1 MSTEQNIPTE
11 EVKPKPSPSNYN
23 PFLEQVSEKPY
34 STVNVGVTQE
44 QLKASIPEP
53 VYSPFSVDSNENPYN
68 MLGGDGQPSGGGQ
81 KRESAPFNPMMN
93 DVSDGDKKMGAQHM
107 AKLLVDGYEQL
118 HVFGNKAL
126 QVPERKIRKLEK
138 EGLIDLSIPIP
149 YEYGKT
155 ITAGEFLQDYNEQ
168 NKDAL
173 TVSREF
179 KKEVTPVLTR
189 VLEKRG
195 AGLTDEQYLGFLV
208 GKDLI
213 VKLVIVAQLRSTMN
227 DMINVI
233 KDYTEATRA
242 GNGVPPQPQAP
253 TPQAPTP
260 QPTAPQP
267 TAPQPQYQ
275 EPSHSAPDFNF
286 QDNEVVMNSTVQQMK
301 VPNTGKARVIAQ
313 IEKEKKWK
321 KDADSVGGGS
331 SYEQA
336 MRERKNSGK
345 RGRKKSKDYIDEV
358 KMDEEQIAEAIVL
371 NETINQPKKVKDPYA
386 DLD

>member
-1 MSTEQNIPTE
+1 MSTEQNITNE
-11 EVKPKPSPSNYN
+11 EVKPTPSPSNYN
-23 PFLEQVSEKPY
+23 PFLQSVNEKPY
-34 STVNVGVTQE
+34 SQMNVGVTQE
-44 QLKASIPEP
+44 QMSGAIPEP
-53 VYSPFSVDSNENPYN
+53 TFSPHTIDSNENPYN
-68 MLGGDGQPSGGGQ
+68 MLNGDGIPSGGGNQ

-93 DVSDGDKKMGAQHM
+93 DVPDGDKKMGAQHM

-155 ITAGEFLQDYNEQ
+155 ITAGEFLQDFNEQ

-173 TVSREF
+173 TVSKEF

-195 AGLTDEQYLGFLV
+195 AGLTDEQYLGYLV
-208 GKDLI
+208 GKDLV
-213 VKLVIVAQLRSTMN
+213 VKLVIVAQLRTTMN

-233 KDYTEATRA
+233 KDYTEATR
-242 GNGVPPQPQAP
+242 GGGGVPPQPQAP
-253 TPQAPTP
+253 TPQPQAPT
-260 QPTAPQP
+260 PTAPQP
-267 TAPQPQYQ
+267 MYQ
-275 EPSHSAPDFNF
+275 EPDHSAPDFNF

-301 VPNTGKARVIAQ
+301 VPSTGKARVIAQ

-321 KDADSVGGGS
+321 KDAESASGGS

-336 MRERKNSGK
+336 MRDRKNAGK
-345 RGRKKSKDYIDEV
+345 RGRKKAKDYIQEV
-358 KMDEEQIAEAIVL
+358 QMDEEQIAEAIIL
-371 NETINQPKKVKDPYA
+371 NETLNQPKKEKDPYA

>member
-1 MSTEQNIPTE
+1 MSTEQNIATE
-11 EVKPKPSPSNYN
+11 EVKPTPAPSNYN
-23 PFLEQVSEKPY
+23 PFLQSVNEKPY
-34 STVNVGVTQE
+34 SQMNVGVTQE
-44 QLKASIPEP
+44 QLNAAIPEP
-53 VYSPFSVDSNENPYN
+53 TFSPHTIDSNENPYN
-68 MLGGDGQPSGGGQ
+68 MLNGDGIPSGGGAP

-93 DVSDGDKKMGAQHM
+93 DVPDGDKKMGAQHM

-155 ITAGEFLQDYNEQ
+155 ITAGEFLQDFNEQ

-173 TVSREF
+173 TVSKEF

-195 AGLTDEQYLGFLV
+195 AGLTDEQYLGYLV

-213 VKLVIVAQLRSTMN
+213 VKLVIVAQLRTTMN

-242 GNGVPPQPQAP
+242 GGGVPPQPQAP
-253 TPQAPTP
+253 NPQPQAPTP
-260 QPTAPQP
+260 TAPQP
-267 TAPQPQYQ
+267 MYQ
-275 EPSHSAPDFNF
+275 EPDHSAPDFNF

-321 KDADSVGGGS
+321 RDAQAAGGGS

-336 MRERKNSGK
+336 MRDRKNNGK
-345 RGRKKSKDYIDEV
+345 RGRKKAKDYIQEV
-358 KMDEEQIAEAIVL
+358 QMDEEQIAEAIIL
-371 NETINQPKKVKDPYA
+371 NETVNQPKKEKDPYA

>member
-1 MSTEQNIPTE
+1 MSTEQNITTE
-11 EVKPKPSPSNYN
+11 QVKPTPSPANYN
-23 PFLEQVSEKPY
+23 PFLEQVTERQY

-44 QLKASIPEP
+44 QLKGAIPEP

-208 GKDLI
+208 GKDLV

-242 GNGVPPQPQAP
+242 GNGVPSQPQA
-253 TPQAPTP
+253 QAPTP

-267 TAPQPQYQ
+267 QAPQSQYQ

-301 VPNTGKARVIAQ
+301 VPSTGKARVIAQ
-313 IEKEKKWK
+313 IQKEKKWK
-321 KDADSVGGGS
+321 NDSDKSGGGT

-336 MRERKNSGK
+336 MKERKNSGK
-345 RGRKKSKDYIDEV
+345 RGRKKAGDYINEV

-371 NETINQPKKVKDPYA
+371 NETVNQPKKVKDPYA

>member
-1 MSTEQNIPTE
+1 MSTEQNITTE
-11 EVKPKPSPSNYN
+11 QVKPTPSPANYN
-23 PFLEQVSEKPY
+23 PFLEQVTERPY

-44 QLKASIPEP
+44 QLKGAIPEP

-107 AKLLVDGYEQL
+107 AKLLVEGYEQL

-126 QVPERKIRKLEK
+126 QVPEKKIRKMEK

-155 ITAGEFLQDYNEQ
+155 ITAGEFLQDFNEQ

-208 GKDLI
+208 GKDLV

-253 TPQAPTP
+253 TPQPQAPTP
-260 QPTAPQP
+260 QPTAPQS
-267 TAPQPQYQ
+267 QYQ

-286 QDNEVVMNSTVQQMK
+286 QDNEVVVNSTVQQMQ

-313 IEKEKKWK
+313 LQKEKNWK
-321 KDADSVGGGS
+321 KDADSAGGGS

-336 MRERKNSGK
+336 MKERKNSGK
-345 RGRKKSKDYIDEV
+345 RGRKKAKDYVDEV
-358 KMDEEQIAEAIVL
+358 KMDEDQIAEAIIL

>member
-1 MSTEQNIPTE
+1 MSTEQNITNE
-11 EVKPKPSPSNYN
+11 EVKPTPSPSNYN
-23 PFLEQVSEKPY
+23 PFLQSVNEKPY
-34 STVNVGVTQE
+34 SQMNVGVTQE
-44 QLKASIPEP
+44 QLSGAIPEP
-53 VYSPFSVDSNENPYN
+53 TFSPHTIDSNENPYN
-68 MLGGDGQPSGGGQ
+68 MLNGDGIPSGGGNQ

-93 DVSDGDKKMGAQHM
+93 DVPDGDKKMGAQHM

-155 ITAGEFLQDYNEQ
+155 ITAGEFLQDFNEQ

-173 TVSREF
+173 TVSKEF

-195 AGLTDEQYLGFLV
+195 AGLTDEQYLGYLV
-208 GKDLI
+208 GKDLV
-213 VKLVIVAQLRSTMN
+213 VKLVIVAQLRTTMN

-242 GNGVPPQPQAP
+242 GGGVPSQPQAPTPQPQAP
-253 TPQAPTP
+253 TPTSP
-260 QPTAPQP
+260 QPM
-267 TAPQPQYQ
+267 YQ
-275 EPSHSAPDFNF
+275 EPDHSAPDFNF

-301 VPNTGKARVIAQ
+301 VPSTGKARVIAQ

-321 KDADSVGGGS
+321 KDAESASVGS

-336 MRERKNSGK
+336 MRDRKNAGK
-345 RGRKKSKDYIDEV
+345 RGRKKAKDYIQEV
-358 KMDEEQIAEAIVL
+358 QMDEEQIAEAIIL
-371 NETINQPKKVKDPYA
+371 NETLNQPKKEKDPYA

>member
-23 PFLEQVSEKPY
+23 PFLEQVTERPY
-34 STVNVGVTQE
+34 STVNVGVSQE
-44 QLKASIPEP
+44 QLKSSIPEP

-126 QVPERKIRKLEK
+126 QVPEKKIRKLEK

-173 TVSREF
+173 TVSKEF

-208 GKDLI
+208 GKDLV

-242 GNGVPPQPQAP
+242 GNGVPPQ
-253 TPQAPTP
+253 PQAPTP

>member
-1 MSTEQNIPTE
+1 MSTEQNITNT
-11 EVKPKPSPSNYN
+11 EVKPTPSPANYN
-23 PFLEQVSEKPY
+23 PFMQQVSEKPY
-34 STVNVGVTQE
+34 SNMNVGVTQD
-44 QLKASIPEP
+44 QLKGAIPEP
-53 VYSPFSVDSNENPYN
+53 VFTPFTIDSNENPYN
-68 MLGGDGQPSGGGQ
+68 MLGGDGQPSSNSGP
-81 KRESAPFNPMMN
+81 KNNSAPFNPMMN

-107 AKLLVDGYEQL
+107 AKLLVEGYEQL

-126 QVPERKIRKLEK
+126 QVPEKKIRKLEK

-173 TVSREF
+173 TVSKEF

-208 GKDLI
+208 GKDLV

-233 KDYTEATRA
+233 KDYTEATKA
-242 GNGVPPQPQAP
+242 GNGVPPQPQAS
-253 TPQAPTP
+253 TP

-286 QDNEVVMNSTVQQMK
+286 QDNEVVVNSTVQQMQ

-313 IEKEKKWK
+313 IEKEKKWQ
-321 KDADSVGGGS
+321 KDSASAGGGS

-336 MRERKNSGK
+336 MMQRKNSGK
-345 RGRKKSKDYIDEV
+345 RGRKPKDYINNVKIDE
-358 KMDEEQIAEAIVL
+358 DEIAESIIL
-371 NETINQPKKVKDPYA
+371 NESVNQPKKQKDPYS

>member
-11 EVKPKPSPSNYN
+11 EVKPKQSPSNYN

-44 QLKASIPEP
+44 QLKSSIPEP

-107 AKLLVDGYEQL
+107 AKLLVEGYEQL

-126 QVPERKIRKLEK
+126 QVPEKKIRKMEK

-155 ITAGEFLQDYNEQ
+155 ITAGEFLQDFNEQ

-208 GKDLI
+208 GKDLV

-242 GNGVPPQPQAP
+242 GGGVPPQPQAP

-260 QPTAPQP
+260 QPS
-267 TAPQPQYQ
+267 APQPQYQ

-286 QDNEVVMNSTVQQMK
+286 QDNEVVMNSTVQQMQ
-301 VPNTGKARVIAQ
+301 VPSTGKARVIAQ
-313 IEKEKKWK
+313 IQKEKKWK
-321 KDADSVGGGS
+321 NDADKAGGGS

-336 MRERKNSGK
+336 MKERKNSGK
-345 RGRKKSKDYIDEV
+345 RGRKKAKDYVDEV
-358 KMDEEQIAEAIVL
+358 KMDEDQIAEAIIL

>member
-1 MSTEQNIPTE
+1 MSTEQNITNT
-11 EVKPKPSPSNYN
+11 EVKPTPSPANYN
-23 PFLEQVSEKPY
+23 PFMQQVSEKPY
-34 STVNVGVTQE
+34 SAMNVGVTQE
-44 QLKASIPEP
+44 QLTGAIPEP
-53 VYSPFSVDSNENPYN
+53 TFTPFTIDSNENPYN
-68 MLGGDGQPSGGGQ
+68 MLGGDGQPSNNSGQ
-81 KRESAPFNPMMN
+81 TNPPPPFNPSMN
-93 DVSDGDKKMGAQHM
+93 NIPDGDKKMGAQHM

-126 QVPERKIRKLEK
+126 QVPERKIRKMEK
-138 EGLIDLSIPIP
+138 EGVIDLTIPIP

-155 ITAGEFLQDYNEQ
+155 ITAGEFLQDFNEQ

-173 TVSREF
+173 TVSKEF

-195 AGLTDEQYLGFLV
+195 AGLTDEQYLGYLV

-242 GNGVPPQPQAP
+242 GNGVPPQPQAS
-253 TPQAPTP
+253 TP

-275 EPSHSAPDFNF
+275 EPEHSAPDFNF
-286 QDNEVVMNSTVQQMK
+286 QDNEVVVNSTVQQMQ

-313 IEKEKKWK
+313 IEKEKKWQ
-321 KDADSVGGGS
+321 KDSASAGGGS

-336 MRERKNSGK
+336 MMQRKNSGK
-345 RGRKKSKDYIDEV
+345 RGRKPKDYINNVKIDE
-358 KMDEEQIAEAIVL
+358 DEIAESIIL
-371 NETINQPKKVKDPYA
+371 NESVNQPKKQKDPY
-386 DLD
+386 

>member
-1 MSTEQNIPTE
+1 MSTEQNITNE
-11 EVKPKPSPSNYN
+11 EVKPTPSPANYN
-23 PFLEQVSEKPY
+23 PFMQQVSEKPY
-34 STVNVGVTQE
+34 SNMNVGVTQD
-44 QLKASIPEP
+44 QLKGAIPEP
-53 VYSPFSVDSNENPYN
+53 VFTPFTIDSNENPYN
-68 MLGGDGQPSGGGQ
+68 MLGGDGQPSSNSGP
-81 KRESAPFNPMMN
+81 KNNSAPFNPMMN

-107 AKLLVDGYEQL
+107 AKLLVEGYEQL

-126 QVPERKIRKLEK
+126 QVPEKKIRKLEK

-155 ITAGEFLQDYNEQ
+155 ITAGEFLQDYNDQ
-168 NKDAL
+168 NKDVL
-173 TVSREF
+173 TVSKEF

-208 GKDLI
+208 GKDLV
-213 VKLVIVAQLRSTMN
+213 VKLVIVAQVRSTMN

-253 TPQAPTP
+253 TPK
-260 QPTAPQP
+260 PTAPEP

-286 QDNEVVMNSTVQQMK
+286 QDNEVVMNSTVQQMQ
-301 VPNTGKARVIAQ
+301 VPSTGKARVIAQ
-313 IEKEKKWK
+313 IQKEKKWK
-321 KDADSVGGGS
+321 NDADKSSGSS

-336 MRERKNSGK
+336 MKERKNSGK
-345 RGRKKSKDYIDEV
+345 RGRKPKDYIQNVKLDE
-358 KMDEEQIAEAIVL
+358 DEIAESIIL
-371 NETINQPKKVKDPYA
+371 NESINQPKKEKDPYS

>member
-253 TPQAPTP
+253 TPQ
-260 QPTAPQP
+260 QTAPQP

>member
-1 MSTEQNIPTE
+1 MSTEQNITNE
-11 EVKPKPSPSNYN
+11 EVKPTPSPSNYN
-23 PFLEQVSEKPY
+23 PFLQSVNEKPY
-34 STVNVGVTQE
+34 SQMNVGVTQE
-44 QLKASIPEP
+44 QLSGAIPEP
-53 VYSPFSVDSNENPYN
+53 TFSPHTIDSNENPYN
-68 MLGGDGQPSGGGQ
+68 MLNGDGIPSGGGTP

-93 DVSDGDKKMGAQHM
+93 DVPDGDKKMGAQHM

-155 ITAGEFLQDYNEQ
+155 ITAGEFLQDFNEQ

-173 TVSREF
+173 TVSKEF

-195 AGLTDEQYLGFLV
+195 AGLTDEQYLGYLV

-213 VKLVIVAQLRSTMN
+213 VKLVIVAQLRTTMN

-233 KDYTEATRA
+233 KDYTEATR
-242 GNGVPPQPQAP
+242 GGGGVPPQPQAP
-253 TPQAPTP
+253 TPQPQNPT
-260 QPTAPQP
+260 PTAPQP
-267 TAPQPQYQ
+267 VYQ
-275 EPSHSAPDFNF
+275 EPDHSAPDFNF

-321 KDADSVGGGS
+321 RDAEAAGGGS

-336 MRERKNSGK
+336 MRERKNGGK
-345 RGRKKSKDYIDEV
+345 RGRKKAKDYIQDV
-358 KMDEEQIAEAIVL
+358 KMDEEQIAEAIIL
-371 NETINQPKKVKDPYA
+371 NETLNQPKKEKDPYA

>member
-23 PFLEQVSEKPY
+23 PFLEQVTERPY

-44 QLKASIPEP
+44 QLKGAIPEP

-118 HVFGNKAL
+118 HVFANKAL
-126 QVPERKIRKLEK
+126 QVPEKKIRKLEK

-155 ITAGEFLQDYNEQ
+155 ITAGEFLQDYNDQ
-168 NKDAL
+168 NKDVL
-173 TVSREF
+173 TVSKEF

-208 GKDLI
+208 GKDLV
-213 VKLVIVAQLRSTMN
+213 VKLVIVAQVRSTMN

-233 KDYTEATRA
+233 KDYTEATKA

-253 TPQAPTP
+253 TPK
-260 QPTAPQP
+260 PTAPQP

-286 QDNEVVMNSTVQQMK
+286 QDNEVVMNSTVQQMQ
-301 VPNTGKARVIAQ
+301 VPSTGKARVIAQ
-313 IEKEKKWK
+313 IQKEKKWK
-321 KDADSVGGGS
+321 NDADKSGGSS

-336 MRERKNSGK
+336 MKERKNSGK
-345 RGRKKSKDYIDEV
+345 RGRKKAKDYVDEV
-358 KMDEEQIAEAIVL
+358 KMDEEQIAEAIIL

>member
-1 MSTEQNIPTE
+1 MSTEQNITTE
-11 EVKPKPSPSNYN
+11 QVKPTPSPANYN
-23 PFLEQVSEKPY
+23 PFLEQVNQRPY

-44 QLKASIPEP
+44 QLTGAIPEP

-208 GKDLI
+208 GKDLV

-242 GNGVPPQPQAP
+242 GNGVPPQPQA
-253 TPQAPTP
+253 QAAAP

-286 QDNEVVMNSTVQQMK
+286 QDNEVVMNSTVQQMQ
-301 VPNTGKARVIAQ
+301 VPSTGKARVIAQ
-313 IEKEKKWK
+313 IQKEKKWK
-321 KDADSVGGGS
+321 NDSDKSGGGS

-336 MRERKNSGK
+336 MKERKNSGK
-345 RGRKKSKDYIDEV
+345 RGRKKAADYVNEV

-371 NETINQPKKVKDPYA
+371 NESINKPKKVKDPYA

>member
-1 MSTEQNIPTE
+1 MSTEQNITNE
-11 EVKPKPSPSNYN
+11 EVKPTPSPSNYN
-23 PFLEQVSEKPY
+23 PFLQSVNEKPY
-34 STVNVGVTQE
+34 SQMNVGVTQE
-44 QLKASIPEP
+44 QMSGAIPEP
-53 VYSPFSVDSNENPYN
+53 TFSPHTIDSNENPYN
-68 MLGGDGQPSGGGQ
+68 MLNGDGIPSGGGNQ

-93 DVSDGDKKMGAQHM
+93 DVPDGDKKMGAQHM

-155 ITAGEFLQDYNEQ
+155 ITAGEFLQDFNEQ

-173 TVSREF
+173 TVSKEF

-195 AGLTDEQYLGFLV
+195 AGLTDEQYLGYLV
-208 GKDLI
+208 GKDLV
-213 VKLVIVAQLRSTMN
+213 VKLVIVAQLRTTMN

-242 GNGVPPQPQAP
+242 GGGVPSQPQAPTPQPQAP
-253 TPQAPTP
+253 TPTSP
-260 QPTAPQP
+260 QPM
-267 TAPQPQYQ
+267 YQ
-275 EPSHSAPDFNF
+275 EPDHSAPDFNF

-321 KDADSVGGGS
+321 KDAESASVGS

-336 MRERKNSGK
+336 MRDRKNAGK
-345 RGRKKSKDYIDEV
+345 RGRKKAKDYIQEV
-358 KMDEEQIAEAIVL
+358 QMDEEQIAEAIIL
-371 NETINQPKKVKDPYA
+371 NETLNQPKKEKDPYA

>member
-23 PFLEQVSEKPY
+23 PFLEQVTERPY

-44 QLKASIPEP
+44 QLKSSIPEP

-107 AKLLVDGYEQL
+107 AKLLVEGYEQL

-126 QVPERKIRKLEK
+126 QVPEKKIRKLEK

-173 TVSREF
+173 TVSKEF

-208 GKDLI
+208 GKDLV

-242 GNGVPPQPQAP
+242 GNGVPPQPKAQA
-253 TPQAPTP
+253 TTP

-336 MRERKNSGK
+336 MKDRKNSGK

>member
-1 MSTEQNIPTE
+1 M
-11 EVKPKPSPSNYN
+11 
-23 PFLEQVSEKPY
+23 
-34 STVNVGVTQE
+34 NVGVSQE
-44 QLKASIPEP
+44 QLSGAIPEP
-53 VYSPFSVDSNENPYN
+53 TFTPFTIDSNENPYN
-68 MLGGDGQPSGGGQ
+68 MLGGDGQPSANAGGR
-81 KRESAPFNPMMN
+81 RESAPFNPMMN
-93 DVSDGDKKMGAQHM
+93 DIPDADKKMGAQHM

-155 ITAGEFLQDYNEQ
+155 ITAGEFLQDFNEQ

-173 TVSREF
+173 SVSKEF

-195 AGLTDEQYLGFLV
+195 AGLTDEQYLGYLV
-208 GKDLI
+208 GKDLV
-213 VKLVIVAQLRSTMN
+213 VKLVIVAQLRTTMN

-242 GNGVPPQPQAP
+242 GGGVPSQPQPTQPQPQP
-253 TPQAPTP
+253 T
-260 QPTAPQP
+260 
-267 TAPQPQYQ
+267 QPQQVYQ
-275 EPSHSAPDFNF
+275 EPAYQEPDHSAPDFNF
-286 QDNEVVMNSTVQQMK
+286 QDNEVVMNSTVQQMQ
-301 VPNTGKARVIAQ
+301 VPSTGKSRVIAQ

-321 KDADSVGGGS
+321 KDAETAGGSS

-336 MRERKNSGK
+336 MMQRKNNGK
-345 RGRKKSKDYIDEV
+345 RGRKPKDYVEKV
-358 KMDEEQIAEAIVL
+358 KMDEDEIAEAIIL
-371 NETINQPKKVKDPYA
+371 NETVNQPKKKKDPYA

>member
-11 EVKPKPSPSNYN
+11 EVKPKPTPSNYN
-23 PFLEQVSEKPY
+23 PFLEQVTQRPY

-44 QLKASIPEP
+44 QLKGAIPEP

-81 KRESAPFNPMMN
+81 KKESAPFNPMMN

-107 AKLLVDGYEQL
+107 AKLLVEGYEQL

-126 QVPERKIRKLEK
+126 QVPEKKIRKMEK

-155 ITAGEFLQDYNEQ
+155 ITAGEFLQDFNEQ

-208 GKDLI
+208 GKDLV

-242 GNGVPPQPQAP
+242 GGGVPPQPQAP
-253 TPQAPTP
+253 TPE
-260 QPTAPQP
+260 PTAPQP

-286 QDNEVVMNSTVQQMK
+286 QDNEVVMNSKIIQMQ
-301 VPNTGKARVIAQ
+301 VPSTGKARVIAQ
-313 IEKEKKWK
+313 IQKEKKWK
-321 KDADSVGGGS
+321 NDADKSGGGS

-336 MRERKNSGK
+336 MKERKNSGK
-345 RGRKKSKDYIDEV
+345 RGRKKAKDYVDEV
-358 KMDEEQIAEAIVL
+358 KMDEDQIAEAIIL

>member
-1 MSTEQNIPTE
+1 MSTEQNITTE
-11 EVKPKPSPSNYN
+11 QVKPTPSPANYN
-23 PFLEQVSEKPY
+23 PFLEQVTERPY

-44 QLKASIPEP
+44 QLKGAIPEP
-53 VYSPFSVDSNENPYN
+53 IYSPFSVDSNENPYN

-173 TVSREF
+173 TVSKEF

-208 GKDLI
+208 GKDLV

-242 GNGVPPQPQAP
+242 GNGVPPQPQ
-253 TPQAPTP
+253 PQAPTP
-260 QPTAPQP
+260 QPTASQPQAP
-267 TAPQPQYQ
+267 TPQYQ

-301 VPNTGKARVIAQ
+301 VPSTGKARVIAQ
-313 IEKEKKWK
+313 IQKEKKWK
-321 KDADSVGGGS
+321 NDSDKSGGGT

-336 MRERKNSGK
+336 MKERKNSGK
-345 RGRKKSKDYIDEV
+345 RGRKKAGDYINEV

>member
-1 MSTEQNIPTE
+1 MSTEQNITNE
-11 EVKPKPSPSNYN
+11 EVKPTPSPSNYN
-23 PFLEQVSEKPY
+23 PFLQSVNEKPY
-34 STVNVGVTQE
+34 SQMNVGVTQE
-44 QLKASIPEP
+44 QMSGAIPEP
-53 VYSPFSVDSNENPYN
+53 TFSPHTIDSNENPYN
-68 MLGGDGQPSGGGQ
+68 MLNGDGIPSGGGNQ

-93 DVSDGDKKMGAQHM
+93 DVPDGDKKMGAQHM

-155 ITAGEFLQDYNEQ
+155 ITAGEFLQDFNEQ

-173 TVSREF
+173 TVSKEF

-195 AGLTDEQYLGFLV
+195 AGLTDEQYLGYLV

-213 VKLVIVAQLRSTMN
+213 VKLVIVAQLRTTMN

-242 GNGVPPQPQAP
+242 GGGVPSQPQAPTPQPQAP
-253 TPQAPTP
+253 TPTSP
-260 QPTAPQP
+260 QPM
-267 TAPQPQYQ
+267 YQ
-275 EPSHSAPDFNF
+275 EPDHSAPDFNF

-301 VPNTGKARVIAQ
+301 VPSTGKARVIAQ

-321 KDADSVGGGS
+321 KDAESASVGS

-336 MRERKNSGK
+336 MRDRKNAGK
-345 RGRKKSKDYIDEV
+345 RGRKKAKDYIQEV
-358 KMDEEQIAEAIVL
+358 QMDEEQIAEAIIL
-371 NETINQPKKVKDPYA
+371 NETLNQPKKEKDPYA

>member
-23 PFLEQVSEKPY
+23 PFLEQVTERPY

-44 QLKASIPEP
+44 QLKSSIPEP

-118 HVFGNKAL
+118 HVFANKAL
-126 QVPERKIRKLEK
+126 QVPEKKIRKLEK

-155 ITAGEFLQDYNEQ
+155 ITAGEFLQDYNDQ
-168 NKDAL
+168 NKDVL
-173 TVSREF
+173 TVSKEF

-208 GKDLI
+208 GKDLV
-213 VKLVIVAQLRSTMN
+213 VKLVIVAQVRSTMN

-253 TPQAPTP
+253 TPKQ
-260 QPTAPQP
+260 TAPQP

-275 EPSHSAPDFNF
+275 EPSHSSPDFNF
-286 QDNEVVMNSTVQQMK
+286 QDNEVVMNSTVQQMQ
-301 VPNTGKARVIAQ
+301 VPSTGKARVIAQ
-313 IEKEKKWK
+313 IQKEKKWK
-321 KDADSVGGGS
+321 NDADKSGGSS

-336 MRERKNSGK
+336 MKERKNSGK
-345 RGRKKSKDYIDEV
+345 RGRKKAKDYVDEV
-358 KMDEEQIAEAIVL
+358 KMDEEQIAEAIIL

>member
-11 EVKPKPSPSNYN
+11 EVKPKPTPSNYN
-23 PFLEQVSEKPY
+23 PFLEQVTERPY

-44 QLKASIPEP
+44 QLKSSIPEP

-118 HVFGNKAL
+118 HVFANKAL
-126 QVPERKIRKLEK
+126 QVPEKKIRKLEK

-168 NKDAL
+168 NKDVL
-173 TVSREF
+173 TVSKEF

-208 GKDLI
+208 GKDLV
-213 VKLVIVAQLRSTMN
+213 VKLVIVAQVRSTMN

-242 GNGVPPQPQAP
+242 GNGVPPQPKA
-253 TPQAPTP
+253 QAPTP

-336 MRERKNSGK
+336 MKDRKNSGK

-358 KMDEEQIAEAIVL
+358 KMDEEQIAEAIIL

>member
-1 MSTEQNIPTE
+1 MSTEQNIATE
-11 EVKPKPSPSNYN
+11 EVKPTPAPSNYN
-23 PFLEQVSEKPY
+23 PFLQSVNEKPY
-34 STVNVGVTQE
+34 SQMNVGVTQE
-44 QLKASIPEP
+44 QLNAAIPEP
-53 VYSPFSVDSNENPYN
+53 TFSPHTIDSNENPYN
-68 MLGGDGQPSGGGQ
+68 MLNGDGIPSGGGAP

-93 DVSDGDKKMGAQHM
+93 DVPDGDKKMGAQHM

-155 ITAGEFLQDYNEQ
+155 ITAGEFLQDVNEQ
-168 NKDAL
+168 DKDAL
-173 TVSREF
+173 TVSKEF

-195 AGLTDEQYLGFLV
+195 AGLTDEQYLGYLV

-213 VKLVIVAQLRSTMN
+213 VKLVIVAQLRTTMN

-242 GNGVPPQPQAP
+242 GGGVPPQPQAP
-253 TPQAPTP
+253 NPQPQAPTP
-260 QPTAPQP
+260 TAPQP
-267 TAPQPQYQ
+267 MYQ
-275 EPSHSAPDFNF
+275 EPDHSAPDFNF

-321 KDADSVGGGS
+321 KDAEAAGGGS

-336 MRERKNSGK
+336 MRDRKNNGK
-345 RGRKKSKDYIDEV
+345 RGRKKAKDYIQEV
-358 KMDEEQIAEAIVL
+358 QMDEEQIAEAIIL
-371 NETINQPKKVKDPYA
+371 NETVNQPKKEKDPYA

>member
-1 MSTEQNIPTE
+1 MSTEQNITNT
-11 EVKPKPSPSNYN
+11 EVKPTPSPANYN
-23 PFLEQVSEKPY
+23 PFMQQVSEKPY
-34 STVNVGVTQE
+34 SNMNVGVTQD
-44 QLKASIPEP
+44 QLKGAIPEP
-53 VYSPFSVDSNENPYN
+53 VFTPFTIDSNENPYN
-68 MLGGDGQPSGGGQ
+68 MLGGDGQPSSNSGP
-81 KRESAPFNPMMN
+81 KNNSAPFNPMMN

-107 AKLLVDGYEQL
+107 AKLLVEGYEQL

-126 QVPERKIRKLEK
+126 QVPEKKIRKLEK

-173 TVSREF
+173 TVSKEF

-208 GKDLI
+208 GKDLV

-242 GNGVPPQPQAP
+242 GNGVPPQ
-253 TPQAPTP
+253 PQAPTP

-313 IEKEKKWK
+313 IEKEKKWQ
-321 KDADSVGGGS
+321 KDSASASEGS

-336 MRERKNSGK
+336 MMQRKNSGK
-345 RGRKKSKDYIDEV
+345 RGRKPKDYINNVKIDE
-358 KMDEEQIAEAIVL
+358 DEIAESIIL
-371 NETINQPKKVKDPYA
+371 NESVNQPKKQKDPYL

>member
-1 MSTEQNIPTE
+1 MSTEQKITNE
-11 EVKPKPSPSNYN
+11 EVKPTPSPANYN
-23 PFLEQVSEKPY
+23 PFMQQVSEKPY
-34 STVNVGVTQE
+34 SNMNVGVTQD
-44 QLKASIPEP
+44 QLKGAIPEP
-53 VYSPFSVDSNENPYN
+53 VFTPFTIDSNENPYN
-68 MLGGDGQPSGGGQ
+68 MLGGDGQPSSNSGP
-81 KRESAPFNPMMN
+81 KNNSAPFNPMMN
-93 DVSDGDKKMGAQHM
+93 DVSDGDKKTGAQHM
-107 AKLLVDGYEQL
+107 AKLLVEGYEQL

-126 QVPERKIRKLEK
+126 QVPEKKIRKLEK

-173 TVSREF
+173 TVSKEF

-208 GKDLI
+208 GKDLV

-242 GNGVPPQPQAP
+242 GNGVPSQPKAQAP
-253 TPQAPTP
+253 TTQPTTP
-260 QPTAPQP
+260 QPTQ
-267 TAPQPQYQ
+267 PQPQYQ
-275 EPSHSAPDFNF
+275 EPNHSAPDFNF
-286 QDNEVVMNSTVQQMK
+286 QDNEVVMNSTVQQMQ
-301 VPNTGKARVIAQ
+301 VPSTGKARVIAQ
-313 IEKEKKWK
+313 IQKEKKWK
-321 KDADSVGGGS
+321 NDADKSVGSS

-336 MRERKNSGK
+336 MKERKNSGK
-345 RGRKKSKDYIDEV
+345 RGRKPKDYIQNIKLDE
-358 KMDEEQIAEAIVL
+358 DEIAESIIL
-371 NETINQPKKVKDPYA
+371 NESINQPKKEKDPYS

>member
-1 MSTEQNIPTE
+1 MSTEQNITNT
-11 EVKPKPSPSNYN
+11 EVKPTPSPANYN
-23 PFLEQVSEKPY
+23 PFMQQVSEKPY
-34 STVNVGVTQE
+34 SAMNVGVTQE
-44 QLKASIPEP
+44 QLTGAIPEP
-53 VYSPFSVDSNENPYN
+53 TFTPFTIDSNENPYN
-68 MLGGDGQPSGGGQ
+68 MLGGDGQPSNNSGQ
-81 KRESAPFNPMMN
+81 TNPPPPFNPSMN
-93 DVSDGDKKMGAQHM
+93 NIPDGDKKMGAQHM

-126 QVPERKIRKLEK
+126 QVPERKIRKMEK
-138 EGLIDLSIPIP
+138 EGVIDLTIPIP

-155 ITAGEFLQDYNEQ
+155 ITAGEFLQDFNEQ

-173 TVSREF
+173 TVSKEF

-195 AGLTDEQYLGFLV
+195 AGLTDEQYLGYLV

-242 GNGVPPQPQAP
+242 GNGVPPQPQAS
-253 TPQAPTP
+253 TP

-275 EPSHSAPDFNF
+275 EPEHSAPDFNF
-286 QDNEVVMNSTVQQMK
+286 QDNEVVVNSTVQQMQ

-313 IEKEKKWK
+313 IEKEKKWQ
-321 KDADSVGGGS
+321 KDSASAGGGS

-336 MRERKNSGK
+336 MMQRKNSGK
-345 RGRKKSKDYIDEV
+345 RGRKPKDYINNVKIDE
-358 KMDEEQIAEAIVL
+358 DEIAESIIL
-371 NETINQPKKVKDPYA
+371 NESVNQPKKQKDPYS

>member
-1 MSTEQNIPTE
+1 MSTEKIISTE

-23 PFLEQVSEKPY
+23 PFLEQVAEKPY

-44 QLKASIPEP
+44 QLKGAIPEP

-81 KRESAPFNPMMN
+81 KRESTPFNPMMN

-107 AKLLVDGYEQL
+107 AKLLVEGYEQL

-126 QVPERKIRKLEK
+126 QVPEKKIRKLEK

-155 ITAGEFLQDYNEQ
+155 ITAGEFLQDFNEQ

-173 TVSREF
+173 TVSKEF

-208 GKDLI
+208 GKDLV

-242 GNGVPPQPQAP
+242 GGGVPPQPQAP
-253 TPQAPTP
+253 TPK
-260 QPTAPQP
+260 PTAPQP
-267 TAPQPQYQ
+267 TAPQPEYQ

-286 QDNEVVMNSTVQQMK
+286 QDNEVVMNSTVQQMQ

-313 IEKEKKWK
+313 LQKEKNWK
-321 KDADSVGGGS
+321 KDADSSGKGS

-336 MRERKNSGK
+336 MKERKNSGK
-345 RGRKKSKDYIDEV
+345 RGRKKAKDYVDEV
-358 KMDEEQIAEAIVL
+358 KIDEEQIAEAIIL
-371 NETINQPKKVKDPYA
+371 NETVNQPKKVKDPYA

>member
-1 MSTEQNIPTE
+1 MSTEQNITNT
-11 EVKPKPSPSNYN
+11 EVKPTPSPANYN
-23 PFLEQVSEKPY
+23 PFMQQVSEKPY
-34 STVNVGVTQE
+34 SNMNVGVTQE
-44 QLKASIPEP
+44 QLKGAIPEP
-53 VYSPFSVDSNENPYN
+53 VFTPFTIDSNENPYN
-68 MLGGDGQPSGGGQ
+68 MLGGDGQPSSNSGQ
-81 KRESAPFNPMMN
+81 RNGPPPPFNPMMN

-107 AKLLVDGYEQL
+107 AKLLVEGYEQL

-253 TPQAPTP
+253 TPK
-260 QPTAPQP
+260 PTAPQP